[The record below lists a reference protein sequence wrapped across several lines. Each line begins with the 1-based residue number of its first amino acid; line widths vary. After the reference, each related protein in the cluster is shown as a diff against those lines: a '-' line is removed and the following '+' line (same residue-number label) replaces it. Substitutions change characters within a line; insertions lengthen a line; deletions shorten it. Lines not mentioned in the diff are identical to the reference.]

1 MKMQS
6 NLPSPMKKAIKNL
19 MHVMRVV
26 LKKCDPFK
34 GQKGQDKWVV
44 FSALPF
50 KRKGFFLDLAAAD
63 GVTHSNTY
71 ILENLLGW
79 NGICI
84 EPNPT
89 CLGLLRKRRKCIIDD
104 SVVSD
109 EREVVRFRIDNGQL
123 GGIVADDTDN
133 NARIRSEQL
142 MNAEI
147 ITCKSVTLADVLE
160 RHGAPTEIDYFS
172 LDVEGSEERVIR
184 SLDFEKY
191 RFRCM
196 TIERPT
202 PKVNEILFA
211 NGYVFVKNKR
221 FDSFYIHETLAEEKS
236 IRCQPFEQVP
246 MKDW

>member
-1 MKMQS
+1 
-6 NLPSPMKKAIKNL
+6 MKKLLRNL
-19 MHVMRVV
+19 LHVMRIA
-26 LKKCDPFK
+26 LKKLDPFK

-50 KRKGFFLDLAAAD
+50 KRRGYFVDLAAAD
-63 GVTHSNTY
+63 GITHSNTY
-71 ILENLLGW
+71 ILEKRLDW
-79 NGICI
+79 KGICI
-84 EPNPT
+84 EPNPVF
-89 CLGLLRKRRKCIIDD
+89 LQALKKRRMCIIDD

-109 EREVVRFRIDNGQL
+109 KREKVSFRVDNGQL
-123 GGIVADDTDN
+123 GGIIADDTDN
-133 NARIRSEQL
+133 NMQFRSEQL
-142 MNAEI
+142 TDAEI
-147 ITCKSVTLADVLE
+147 ISRECVTLGDILE
-160 RHGAPTEIDYFS
+160 RHGAPKEIDFFS

-184 SLDFEKY
+184 SIDFEKY

-202 PKVNEILFA
+202 PRINEILFS

-221 FDSFYIHETLAEEKS
+221 FDSFYVHESLAKERK